1 MADYIDR
8 EALMKNFDGIDLTKC
23 VKYGN
28 ETKEQRYRSYDT
40 MMMYEE
46 DAPAADVAPVVS
58 AHWIKTT
65 GMRGQTCMF

>member
-8 EALMKNFDGIDLTKC
+8 ENLLKNFSGIDLTKC

-40 MMMYEE
+40 MMMYEIADAIK
-46 DAPAADVAPVVS
+46 DAPAADVD
-58 AHWIKTT
+58 
-65 GMRGQTCMF
+65 